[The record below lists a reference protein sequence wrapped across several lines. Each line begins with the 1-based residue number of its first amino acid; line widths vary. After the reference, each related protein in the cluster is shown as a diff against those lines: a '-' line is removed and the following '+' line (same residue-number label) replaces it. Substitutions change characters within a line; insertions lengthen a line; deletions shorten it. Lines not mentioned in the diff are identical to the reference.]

1 MNKLFY
7 YRESK
12 NPKDLEDINP
22 QLDTKNLAL
31 VCCFASV
38 QAVLSMVSLFPVI
51 GSVGK
56 FITMATVMAPLIGLI
71 LGPYLG
77 TAAVSIGGFIGWTI
91 TQAGPFSF
99 LSFVPSA
106 NGALFSGLLYNRK
119 RAASIV
125 LYLALFLALAFYP
138 WIGPAWLYP
147 YYLWFQLVGL
157 IVLASPLSSRA
168 ADSLHKH
175 SNFFELSFSVGIIS
189 FLAVLFG
196 QVVGTVMF
204 EIMYWPTVYPQ
215 MEAWKIVVWQPT
227 TLVYPIERT
236 LITLITT
243 VIGAPLI
250 KALRAN
256 GFEIGEVKKN
266 ATLQSKNQTN

>member
-7 YRESK
+7 SASQQ
-12 NPKDLEDINP
+12 NPNDAEDISMKWN
-22 QLDTKNLAL
+22 TKNLAL

-38 QAVLSMVSLFPVI
+38 QAVFSMVFLFPVI

-56 FITMATVMAPLIGLI
+56 FITMATVMAPLVGLI

-77 TAAVSIGGFIGWTI
+77 AAAVSIGGFIGWTI

-106 NGALFSGLLYNRK
+106 NGALFSGLLYNR
-119 RAASIV
+119 RRVASIV

-138 WIGPAWLYP
+138 WIGPIWLYP
-147 YYLWFQLVGL
+147 SYLWFQLAGL
-157 IVLASPLSSRA
+157 IVLVSPLRSMA
-168 ADSLHKH
+168 EGSLHEH
-175 SNFFELSFSVGIIS
+175 SSFWRLSVGVGIVT

-215 MEAWKIVVWQPT
+215 IEAWKIGVWQPT
-227 TLVYPIERT
+227 ALVYPIERT
-236 LITLITT
+236 LITLLAT

-256 GFEIGEVKKN
+256 GFEIGGLKTN
-266 ATLQSKNQTN
+266 ATLPSKN